1 MTTKSKTG
9 IAGLRQTVFKAGPPK
24 TTTIGNG
31 QHSRP
36 RRRGAEKYRGQG
48 R

>member
-1 MTTKSKTG
+1 MAVRSKAGT
-9 IAGLRQTVFKAGPPK
+9 AGLLVKQGPPK
-24 TTTIGNG
+24 KTRQGNG

-36 RRRGAEKYRGQG
+36 RHNRKLKRGQG

>member
-1 MTTKSKTG
+1 MAAKAKTG
-9 IAGLRQTVFKAGPPK
+9 TGRIQHQPGPPK
-24 TTTIGNG
+24 TTAIGDG

-36 RRRGAEKYRGQG
+36 RRKNNRKPYRGQG

>member
-1 MTTKSKTG
+1 MAVRSKVGT
-9 IAGLRQTVFKAGPPK
+9 AARLTHQPGPPK
-24 TTTIGNG
+24 TTSIGNG

-36 RRRGAEKYRGQG
+36 RRKNNRKPYRGQG